1 MLVRRSAARDEED
14 AMDRLWY
21 GGDYNPEQWPS
32 AVWDEDVRLMQRA
45 GVTVATVGV
54 FSWAKLEPADGRFEF
69 GWLDDVLDRLHA
81 GGIRVDLATATASP
95 PPWLVHAHPDV
106 LPVTEEGV
114 RLSVG
119 SRQHYNPSS
128 ATYRR
133 YADRL
138 VRAIAER
145 YGEHPAL
152 ETWHVNNELGCH
164 VHRDYSD
171 ESGAAFR
178 RWLEARYGGID
189 ALNEA
194 WGTTFWSQ
202 AYGSFD
208 EVMPPRAAPTFRNP
222 TQLLDFDRFSSDAWL
237 EVYRAEARI
246 LREVTPDVPITT
258 NFMGF
263 FKPIDYWAHA
273 AELDFVSD
281 DHYVDPADPAA
292 AVFAA
297 MTRDLMRSLGGGKP
311 WILMEQSTSAVNWR
325 RRNAPKPP
333 GMHRVLSLQ
342 AVARGADGVMQFQWR
357 QSAAGAEKF
366 HSAMLPHAGE
376 DSRIFRETVALGE
389 ELASLADV
397 VGSRLTA
404 KVAVLFDW
412 DSWWALEQQATPAEL
427 SYVAIVLRWYRE
439 LWRRHLLVDF
449 ARPDADLSGYAV
461 VIAPATHVLSV
472 AAQENLAGFVRDG
485 GHLVASYQTGVLDER
500 LHVLL
505 GGYLGA
511 LRETL
516 GIRIEEFAPPAEPSM
531 AGGPVPALAI
541 EGLAGGSASEW
552 GEIVRTD
559 GAEVLAT
566 FAGGML
572 DGMPAVTR
580 NRAGGGSAWY
590 VATSP
595 DDLGAVVDGV
605 LQGAAVEAALPH
617 PVEGVEAVRRG
628 NRLFLL
634 NHTDQPLQAGGHRLE
649 ARGAAVVREG

>member
-1 MLVRRSAARDEED
+1 
-14 AMDRLWY
+14 MDRLWY

-32 AVWDEDVRLMQRA
+32 DVWDDDVRLMRRA

-69 GWLDDVLDRLHA
+69 GWLDEVLDRLHS

-95 PPWLVHAHPDV
+95 PPWLVLAHPDV
-106 LPVTEEGV
+106 LPVTEDGV

-145 YGEHPAL
+145 YGSHPAL
-152 ETWHVNNELGCH
+152 EAWHVNNELGCH

-171 ESGAAFR
+171 ESADAFR
-178 RWLEARYGGID
+178 RWLEHRYGTVD

-194 WGTTFWSQ
+194 WGTAFWSQ

-237 EVYRAEARI
+237 EVYRAEARV
-246 LREVTPDVPITT
+246 LREVSPDVPVTT

-281 DHYVDPADPAA
+281 DHYVDPADPVAPA
-292 AVFAA
+292 FAA

-325 RRNAPKPP
+325 RRNAAKRP
-333 GMHRVLSLQ
+333 GMHRALSLQ

-366 HSAMLPHAGE
+366 HSAMLPHVGE
-376 DSRIFRETVALGE
+376 DSRIFRETIALGE
-389 ELASLADV
+389 ELAALADL
-397 VGSRLTA
+397 VGTRLTA
-404 KVAVLFDW
+404 QVAILFDW

-427 SYVAIVLRWYRE
+427 SYVSIVLRWYRE
-439 LWRRHLLVDF
+439 LWRRHVLVDF

-461 VIAPATHVLSV
+461 VIAPATQVLS
-472 AAQENLAGFVRDG
+472 AASQENLAEFVREG
-485 GHLVASYQTGVLDER
+485 GRLVAGYQTGVLDER

-511 LRETL
+511 LRETF

-531 AGGPVPALAI
+531 SGGPIPALAI
-541 EGLAGGSASEW
+541 DGLAAGPAREW
-552 GEIVRTD
+552 GEIVRVD
-559 GAEVLAT
+559 DAEVLAT
-566 FAGGML
+566 FAAGML
-572 DGMPAVTR
+572 DGLPAITR
-580 NRAGGGSAWY
+580 RRSGRGIAWY
-590 VATSP
+590 VATAP
-595 DDLGAVVDGV
+595 DDLAAIVDAVLEGAPI
-605 LQGAAVEAALPH
+605 EPTLPR

-628 NRLFLL
+628 PWLFLL
-634 NHTDQPLQAGGHRLE
+634 NHTDHDVEAAGHRL
-649 ARGAAVVREG
+649 GAHGAVVTAGG

>member
-1 MLVRRSAARDEED
+1 
-14 AMDRLWY
+14 MDRLWY

-32 AVWDEDVRLMQRA
+32 EVGEEDVHLMQRA

-95 PPWLVHAHPDV
+95 PPWLVLAHPDV
-106 LPVTEEGV
+106 LPVTEDGV

-119 SRQHYNPSS
+119 SRQHYSPSS

-133 YADRL
+133 YAGRL
-138 VRAIAER
+138 VRAIADR
-145 YGEHPAL
+145 YGSHPAV
-152 ETWHVNNELGCH
+152 EAWHVNNELGCH

-171 ESGAAFR
+171 ESAAAFR
-178 RWLEARYGGID
+178 RWLEARYGSVD

-194 WGTTFWSQ
+194 WGTAFWAQ
-202 AYGSFD
+202 AYGSFE
-208 EVMPPRAAPTFRNP
+208 EVMPPRTAPTFRNP

-246 LREVTPDVPITT
+246 LREVTPGVPITT

-263 FKPIDYWAHA
+263 FKPIDYWSHA
-273 AELDFVSD
+273 AEVDFVSD

-292 AVFAA
+292 PVFAA
-297 MTRDLMRSLGGGKP
+297 MTRDLMRSLGGGRP

-325 RRNAPKPP
+325 RRNAAKPP
-333 GMHRVLSLQ
+333 GMHRALSLQ

-366 HSAMLPHAGE
+366 HSAMLPHVGE
-376 DSRIFRETVALGE
+376 DSRVFRETVALGE
-389 ELASLADV
+389 ELASLADL
-397 VGSRLTA
+397 VGTRLSA
-404 KVAVLFDW
+404 RVAILFDW
-412 DSWWALEQQATPAEL
+412 DSWWALEQPATPAEL
-427 SYVAIVLRWYRE
+427 SYVAIVLRWYTE

-449 ARPDADLSGYAV
+449 AKPDADLSAYAV
-461 VIAPATHVLSV
+461 VVAPATQVLST
-472 AAQENLAGFVRDG
+472 AAQENLAGFVAG
-485 GHLVASYQTGVLDER
+485 GGRLVAGYQTGVLDDR

-511 LRETL
+511 LRETF
-516 GIRIEEFAPPAEPSM
+516 GIRIEEFAPPAEPSLS
-531 AGGPVPALAI
+531 GGPVPALAI
-541 EGLAGGSASEW
+541 HGLGGGTAREW
-552 GEIVRTD
+552 GEIVRID
-559 GAEVLAT
+559 DAEVLAT

-572 DGMPAVTR
+572 DGLPAITR
-580 NRAGGGSAWY
+580 RRSGGGSAWY
-590 VATSP
+590 VATAP
-595 DDLGAVVDGV
+595 DDLASVVDAV
-605 LQGAAVEAALPH
+605 LDGAEVEPALPH
-617 PVEGVEAVRRG
+617 PVDGVEAVRRG

-634 NHTDQPLQAGGHRLE
+634 NHTDQEIQAAGHRLPS
-649 ARGAAVVREG
+649 RGAVVSPGD